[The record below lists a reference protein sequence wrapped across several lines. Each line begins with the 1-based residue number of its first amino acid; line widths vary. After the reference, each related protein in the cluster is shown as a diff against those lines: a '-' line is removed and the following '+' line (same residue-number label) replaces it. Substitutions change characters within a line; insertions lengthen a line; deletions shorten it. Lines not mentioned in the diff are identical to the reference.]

1 MPDNENVT
9 TKFKVDI
16 SDLKKNISA
25 ANAAVRQY
33 RAELKNADAGME
45 KGEKTVD
52 SLSKKIEAQSKIV
65 EQEQAKLDALKDELK
80 RYEETV
86 QKGETIIADLTEKHK
101 QAAAQ
106 YGKTSDEAKEYAKQ
120 LREAQAA
127 QERNTKK
134 VDELRTAIINQD
146 TVLKNSQHQVEVY
159 KNDLD
164 ELGKEEKEVGD
175 EAEKTTNGGLSA
187 FGVALGNLVANVI
200 SNLVSK
206 LGELITQTIE
216 TGKAFEASMSK
227 VGAISGAAGEEMDA
241 LTEKAKEL
249 GSQTKFTAS
258 EVADGFSYMA
268 MAGWKTDDMLEGIS
282 GVLDLAAA
290 SGADLAT
297 TSDIVTDALTAFG
310 ESADQAGR
318 LADIMAA
325 ASSNA
330 NTNVELMGET
340 FKYVAPLAGSM
351 GYSMEDTA
359 VAIGL
364 MANAGIKGT
373 QAGTSLRTTITRMT
387 GHTKECVEAMSDLG
401 ITMTKVNEDGEKVD
415 KSLGEVMS
423 DLRDAFGEIRIP
435 AEELATGI
443 AKIEEAQANLD
454 AQLEAGEITQKQYEK
469 QTGKLAGE
477 QADLMERAYGAEGAM
492 KAQYASMIAG
502 KNALSGFLALVNAS
516 DEDLDKLTTAINESS
531 GAASEMADVMQDNLE
546 GDITKLSSAFEG
558 LQIAIY
564 DKFGGSLR
572 EIVQTITNDVMPLIN
587 DVVNGVDGAT
597 TRLNNHI
604 SDLLGNLIDKA
615 TEFLPK
621 AVSFAVDLIGK
632 LIDTL
637 IAQAPQI
644 IDGAGKIVE
653 ALLDGLLKQLPTLI
667 TGLSKIAAK
676 LLEKLGE
683 LIPNIAK
690 ALLKA
695 LPKIIKA
702 LSEAIPTL
710 VQGLKTLIIQLLK
723 NLPDILQGVLDVLPM
738 LVDAISTLLVE
749 LGNALP
755 EILPVLVPSL
765 TECIVKIIESTASL
779 LTNNIM
785 PLLDAAV
792 EVAGKLAESLIG
804 NIGLFADCVW
814 EIIQAVGKAI
824 YDNTPELE
832 EKLFALIEKLIDYLP
847 ELYDK
852 LIEAG
857 GDLIM
862 KIADGFA
869 SPEFRTAMLE
879 WGDSVLETFGTIW
892 EDIKEFWS
900 KPFDEI
906 GEKGGDIIEDIVERF
921 SKGIAKIKGFFSGLW
936 TKVKDTFG
944 GIKEFFA
951 GVWDSIKET
960 FTTIGTKVGD
970 AIGGTFKK
978 AINAVLQ
985 TVENAINTVPDA
997 INGAIDL
1004 LNELPG
1010 VDIGQMDHI
1019 KLPRLAKG
1027 GIIDKKTV
1035 AMVGESGREAILPLE
1050 NNKAALK
1057 EIAALIADEMS
1068 VGTATQRINTQPIV
1082 NNYNFTQTNNSPK
1095 ALSRWDIYR
1104 QSKTLINS
1112 LRAEGVLPSVSS

>member
-1 MPDNENVT
+1 MANDNVT
-9 TKFKVDI
+9 AKFRIDI
-16 SDLKKNISA
+16 SDLKRNITA
-25 ANAAVRQY
+25 ANTAVKQY

-45 KGEKTVD
+45 KGEKTVE
-52 SLSKKIEAQSKIV
+52 SLSRKIEAQSKIV
-65 EQEQAKLDALKDELK
+65 EQEKAKLEAMKEELK

-101 QAAAQ
+101 KAAEQ
-106 YGKTSDEAKEYAKQ
+106 YGENSEEAKKYAKQ
-120 LREAQAA
+120 LREAEAA
-127 QERNTKK
+127 QEKNVKQA
-134 VDELRTAIINQD
+134 DNLRTAIINQD
-146 TVLKNSQHQVEVY
+146 TTLKNSQHQVDVY
-159 KNDLD
+159 TKDLD
-164 ELGKEEKEVGD
+164 ELQNEEKEVGE
-175 EAEKTTNGGLSA
+175 EAQKTTNGGLSA
-187 FGVALGNLVANVI
+187 FGVALGNLAANVI
-200 SNLVSK
+200 TAVVSK
-206 LGELITQTIE
+206 LGDLITQTIE
-216 TGKAFEASMSK
+216 TGKTFEASMSK
-227 VGAISGAAGEEMDA
+227 VGAISGAAGEEMTA
-241 LTEKAKEL
+241 LTDKAKEL
-249 GSQTKFTAS
+249 GAQTKFTAS

-268 MAGWKTDDMLEGIS
+268 MAGWKTEDMLDGID

-401 ITMTKVNEDGEKVD
+401 ITMTKVNEDGEEVD

-516 DEDLDKLTTAINESS
+516 GEDLDKLTTAINESS

-572 EIVQTITNDVMPLIN
+572 EIVQTITNDIMPLIN
-587 DVVNGVDGAT
+587 DVLNGVTGAT

-604 SDLLGNLIDKA
+604 SDLLGGIVEKA
-615 TEFLPK
+615 TDFLPK
-621 AVSFAVDLIGK
+621 AVTFATDLINK
-632 LIDTL
+632 FVDTL

-653 ALLDGLLKQLPTLI
+653 ALLDGLLSELPTLI
-667 TGLSKIAAK
+667 TGLSQIAAK

-683 LIPNIAK
+683 LIPTIAK
-690 ALLKA
+690 ALIKA
-695 LPKIIKA
+695 LPKIINALSQALPILIQAVATFVREIIKA
-702 LSEAIPTL
+702 LPEVVAML
-710 VQGLKTLIIQLLK
+710 AEE
-723 NLPDILQGVLDVLPM
+723 LPDIIQTIADTITEQLP
-738 LVDAISTLLVE
+738 I
-749 LGNALP
+749 
-755 EILPVLVPSL
+755 
-765 TECIVKIIESTASL
+765 
-779 LTNNIM
+779 
-785 PLLDAAV
+785 LLDAAFEIFNAIV
-792 EVAGKLAESLIG
+792 EAIPQILPPLVEALPQIIDTIIKFLTDNTKTLLEAFIKAFKVGLQAIPALIEAIVPMLPDIIDAVVHGLIDNAPAIFDAAKTVFFEVANAITD
-804 NIGLFADCVW
+804 FAKELPEYVYRLL
-814 EIIQAVGKAI
+814 EPI
-824 YDNTPELE
+824 YDNFIEPLKEGLKAFWDWFKNLE
-832 EKLFALIEKLIDYLP
+832 FFDVV
-847 ELYDK
+847 
-852 LIEAG
+852 
-857 GDLIM
+857 GD
-862 KIADGFA
+862 
-869 SPEFRTAMLE
+869 
-879 WGDSVLETFGTIW
+879 TI
-892 EDIKEFWS
+892 
-900 KPFDEI
+900 
-906 GEKGGDIIEDIVERF
+906 GDIVDKF
-921 SKGIAKIKGFFSGLW
+921 SEGVGKIKGFFSGLW
-936 TKVKDTFG
+936 TKIKDTFS
-944 GIKEFFA
+944 GIKEFF
-951 GVWDSIKET
+951 GGIWDSIKET
-960 FTTIGTKVGD
+960 FATIGTKVGE

-978 AINAVLQ
+978 AINAVLE

-1019 KLPRLAKG
+1019 SLPRLAKG
-1027 GIIDKKTV
+1027 GIVDKKTI
-1035 AMVGESGREAILPLE
+1035 AMIGESGREAVVPLE

-1057 EIAALIADEMS
+1057 EIAAMISDEINA
-1068 VGTATQRINTQPIV
+1068 GTATGRV
-1082 NNYNFTQTNNSPK
+1082 NNQPVMNTYNFNQTNNSPK

-1104 QSKTLINS
+1104 QSKNLINS
-1112 LRAEGVLPSVSS
+1112 LQSEGVLPNV